1 MSYGTPRPQSN
12 QDFNDSLR
20 QSFDHSTPAPSPRM
34 NAQDY
39 DLIDEN
45 KEYTHLKSSTLSRP
59 LVSSSRL
66 KKLPQHETLTNFTS
80 KHLNNE
86 SQEMNSVGLA
96 DEELQSPRDSLHSGL
111 ASARS
116 SRLSSHNNP
125 GLNNSIS
132 SSAYARRK
140 KELQTKM
147 W

>member
-1 MSYGTPRPQSN
+1 MSYGTPILQSN
-12 QDFNDSLR
+12 QDFNDSLG
-20 QSFDHSTPAPSPRM
+20 QSFDHSTPAPSPIM

-39 DLIDEN
+39 DLIDEI
-45 KEYTHLKSSTLSRP
+45 KEFTHHSSALPRP

-66 KKLPQHETLTNFTS
+66 KKLQQHETLTNYTS

-96 DEELQSPRDSLHSGL
+96 DEELQSPRDSFHSSL

-116 SRLSSHNNP
+116 SRLSSHNYP
-125 GLNNSIS
+125 GLNNSTS

>member
-12 QDFNDSLR
+12 QDFNDSLG

-45 KEYTHLKSSTLSRP
+45 KEYTHLQSSTLSRP

-66 KKLPQHETLTNFTS
+66 KKLQQHETLTNYTS

-111 ASARS
+111 ASG
-116 SRLSSHNNP
+116 SRLSSHNYP
-125 GLNNSIS
+125 GLNNSSS